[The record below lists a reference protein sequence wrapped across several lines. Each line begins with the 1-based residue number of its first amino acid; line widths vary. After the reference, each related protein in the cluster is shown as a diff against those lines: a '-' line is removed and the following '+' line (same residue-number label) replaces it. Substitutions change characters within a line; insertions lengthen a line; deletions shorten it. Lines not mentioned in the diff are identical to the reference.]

1 MAQQLLSPAKAIRTV
16 RKTNAILAEVL
27 RGVTQ
32 EQSNTLRDGDD
43 GWSILYIVCHLRD
56 YERLYR
62 ERVERMLTEEHPTF
76 LVRTNEE
83 WIAEGNYA
91 AQDVRAVLDDIA
103 QQRVGLIA
111 RLEGLSEGEWSRTGF
126 HPQQGHATI
135 LDVAINVGL
144 HDIDHTEQLVR
155 CLGR

>member
-1 MAQQLLSPAKAIRTV
+1 MSQQLLTSAKAIRTA
-16 RKTNAILAEVL
+16 RKTNAILADAL

-32 EQSNTLRDGDD
+32 EQAGTLRDGDD

-62 ERVERMLTEEHPTF
+62 ERVERMLAEEHPTF

-91 AQDVRAVLDDIA
+91 AQNFFAVLDDIA
-103 QQRVGLIA
+103 QQRADLVA
-111 RLEGLSEGEWSRTGF
+111 RLEGLSESQWGRTGF
-126 HPQQGHATI
+126 HPQQGHATV

-144 HDIDHTEQLVR
+144 HDIDHIEQIVR